1 MFFLKKLLAALLL
14 PPVAPLLLVAGGLL
28 LLRWRRRLG
37 LGLAWTGLGVLFAL
51 STPPVS
57 NALLD
62 SLRIYPP
69 PAPAEMA
76 RAQAIVVLAGGIV
89 RDAAEYGGADVV
101 DSHSLL
107 RLRYAA
113 RLHRQTRLP
122 LLLTGGAPQGGTAE
136 AEAMAQALRGDFS
149 LDARW
154 LETASLDTRD
164 NARHSAALLR
174 EHGIATVLLVT
185 EGLHMR
191 RAVLEFE
198 AAGLR
203 VIAAPTVLGGG
214 RGANGLGWLPG
225 PAYLQRS
232 TAALH
237 EWLGIAA
244 ARLRP

>member
-1 MFFLKKLLAALLL
+1 MFFLKKLLTALLL
-14 PPVAPLLLVAGGLL
+14 PPVAPLLLAACGLL

-37 LGLAWTGLGVLFAL
+37 LGLAWTGIGVLFAL

-62 SLRIYPP
+62 GLRIYPP
-69 PAPAEMA
+69 PAREEMA
-76 RAQAIVVLAGGIV
+76 RAQAIVVLAG
-89 RDAAEYGGADVV
+89 
-101 DSHSLL
+101 HSLL

-113 RLHRQTRLP
+113 HLHRQTQLP

-136 AEAMAQALRGDFS
+136 AEAMAQALRTDFG

-174 EHGIATVLLVT
+174 AQGVDTVLLVT
-185 EGLHMR
+185 EGVHMR
-191 RAVLEFE
+191 RAAYEFE
-198 AAGLR
+198 QAGLL
-203 VIAAPTVLGGG
+203 VIPAPTVLGGG
-214 RGANGLGWLPG
+214 RRANGPGWLPG
-225 PAYLQRS
+225 PAHLQRS
-232 TAALH
+232 SAALH

-244 ARLRP
+244 TRLRP